1 LSKNETRTRI
11 WRAFLILFAVFL
23 IFAGPTYVVYL
34 TQKIGVSPAY
44 SIAFGFALLILGIAI
59 AYRLVKSGE
68 IR

>member
-1 LSKNETRTRI
+1 LSKHETRTRI

-23 IFAGPTYVVYL
+23 IFAGPTYIVYL
-34 TQKIGVSPAY
+34 TQKIGVSSAY
-44 SIAFGFALLILGIAI
+44 SIAFGFALLILGIAT